1 MNRYNDIKDL
11 TGQTIAGFS
20 VLHRLG
26 VGGMSEVYLAFQHS
40 LHRHVALKVLRADFV
55 GSDEHEQ
62 RFLQEAR
69 AVASLM
75 HPNIV
80 QVYDVGKFESIHYIA
95 QEYVPGS
102 NLSAF
107 IQRRGALP
115 LEESISILWQA
126 TAALQKAA
134 SIGLVHR
141 DIKPDNLL
149 LTPDGEVKVA
159 DFGLAR
165 ARGQNQNLTA
175 VGVTLGTP
183 LYMSPEQIQ
192 GLSVDSRSDLYSLG
206 ATAYHMLAGRPPFSG
221 DTAIALAMQHVQA
234 EPTPLHQIRPD
245 LPKELVDIIHKLL
258 RKTPEERFAS
268 AMELARS
275 LRMFIDQHLE
285 GRGDKMVPF
294 SGLVIDHQAISSNA
308 STQELQILMGRSG
321 ANSSADRAAAAA
333 TSIASSKWLIPAISM
348 AIPLVVSGLLAFFLL
363 RLDLFSNQKATT
375 AGVPR
380 EPSIQRQYSVAIL
393 ENNLK
398 NWNAVSE
405 YFPPSDAISRNYQLK
420 ADLQI
425 ARLRIEGEDYAN
437 AEMNLRRVMNSPYA
451 DDVLRTIAGI
461 EMGWVMQRGRRDGGS
476 NEYYDRAV
484 RDSSTMVAE
493 KQKMIRDALPAKI
506 RSEWENLDY
515 LLQNN
520 TSQGNTSQDNTEKGN
535 AEKGNAEKEPNGLKG
550 EATPPAATPD
560 NPPAVPPGNPP
571 ATTPGN
577 APALSTGTPSL
588 DPSPAPPTSG
598 GN

>member
-1 MNRYNDIKDL
+1 MNRHNDIKDL

-80 QVYDVGKFESIHYIA
+80 QVYDVGKFDSIHYIA

-234 EPTPLHQIRPD
+234 DPTPLQQIRPD
-245 LPKELVDIIHKLL
+245 LPKDLVDIIHKLL

-275 LRMFIDQHLE
+275 LRIFIDQHLE

-308 STQELQILMGRSG
+308 STQELQVLMGRSG
-321 ANSSADRAAAAA
+321 AIPSADRSTG
-333 TSIASSKWLIPAISM
+333 TSSVHLSKWLVPAIST
-348 AIPLVVSGLLAFFLL
+348 AVPLIISGLLAFFFL
-363 RLDLFSNQKATT
+363 RLDLFANQRATT

-420 ADLQI
+420 AELQI

-437 AEMNLRRVMNSPYA
+437 AEMNLRRVLNSPYA

-461 EMGWVMQRGRRDGGS
+461 EMGWLMQRGRRDGGR
-476 NEYYDRAV
+476 NEYYDRAI
-484 RDSSTMVAE
+484 RDTSTMVAE

-506 RSEWENLDY
+506 RTEWENLDY
-515 LLQNN
+515 LSQGDTSQGNQGN
-520 TSQGNTSQDNTEKGN
+520 TSQGNTSQGNTVKESN
-535 AEKGNAEKEPNGLKG
+535 AEKGD
-550 EATPPAATPD
+550 ATPPAASP
-560 NPPAVPPGNPP
+560 V
-571 ATTPGN
+571 
-577 APALSTGTPSL
+577 TPSP
-588 DPSPAPPTSG
+588 DPNPAPPTSG